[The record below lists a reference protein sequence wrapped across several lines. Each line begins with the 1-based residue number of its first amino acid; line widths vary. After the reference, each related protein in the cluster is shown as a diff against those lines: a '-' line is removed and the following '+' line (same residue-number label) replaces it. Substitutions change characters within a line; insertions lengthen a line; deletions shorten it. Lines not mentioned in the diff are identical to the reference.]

1 MRRFFTLTERLRMN
15 ETQTE
20 TQQRKLRFK
29 VKPPRDLTVGSIW
42 QELLLFS
49 LPILF
54 CNLFQQLYNT
64 VDAAVVGA
72 WVSSD
77 AIAAVGSTGSL
88 ISLLTSFFMGLGA
101 GVGIVV
107 ARYRGAADEENLHK
121 SVHTSFALAIICG
134 VFLTAVGIGLSPALL
149 RLMKTPD
156 RVFDSSLLYLRIYF
170 GGMVPI
176 MLYNIGAGV
185 LRAVGDSRRPMWYLF
200 ISGIINV
207 IVDVIA
213 VVALNMGV
221 AGVAWATVL
230 SQIVAA
236 VLVIVTL
243 MRENAPWRLRPQKIR
258 IHGHILL
265 QAIKIGIPA
274 GLSGVLYAV
283 SNMLIQTNINV
294 FGPDAMA
301 GNAAFGK
308 IDGFLYM
315 PLNAFG
321 LAATTFVGQNIGARK
336 LDRVK
341 RGAITAVLL
350 GFAVSAAGAVV
361 VFLVSEPLLQ
371 IFTKQNAEAV
381 RYGLIAMHYLAP
393 FYCIFSATEVLSG
406 VVRGAGSPLQSTIIT
421 AVCICA
427 LRVTLVSI
435 LQPIF
440 NDIRVVFI
448 AYPISWSVSSI
459 TFLLY
464 YRFGKWIKM

>member
-1 MRRFFTLTERLRMN
+1 
-15 ETQTE
+15 
-20 TQQRKLRFK
+20 
-29 VKPPRDLTVGSIW
+29 
-42 QELLLFS
+42 
-49 LPILF
+49 
-54 CNLFQQLYNT
+54 
-64 VDAAVVGA
+64 
-72 WVSSD
+72 
-77 AIAAVGSTGSL
+77 
-88 ISLLTSFFMGLGA
+88 
-101 GVGIVV
+101 
-107 ARYRGAADEENLHK
+107 
-121 SVHTSFALAIICG
+121 
-134 VFLTAVGIGLSPALL
+134 
-149 RLMKTPD
+149 
-156 RVFDSSLLYLRIYF
+156 
-170 GGMVPI
+170 
-176 MLYNIGAGV
+176 
-185 LRAVGDSRRPMWYLF
+185 
-200 ISGIINV
+200 
-207 IVDVIA
+207 
-213 VVALNMGV
+213 
-221 AGVAWATVL
+221 
-230 SQIVAA
+230 
-236 VLVIVTL
+236 
-243 MRENAPWRLRPQKIR
+243 
-258 IHGHILL
+258 
-265 QAIKIGIPA
+265 
-274 GLSGVLYAV
+274 
-283 SNMLIQTNINV
+283 MLIQTNINV